1 MSIKNLISETFR
13 AWLDILRDSEHSTKR
28 EKIMPRKNKN
38 NRRTAAE
45 IVATF
50 TREDIVA
57 TIAERNA
64 LASQVLK
71 VTQVL
76 EGMKAAG
83 MAEEAIQTVRETL
96 DQGAMMRVSYL
107 ELKVKRAA
115 MAITRMQGYKHWRN
129 IVETNLEYIPTVS
142 EKSVVTLSTL

>member
-1 MSIKNLISETFR
+1 
-13 AWLDILRDSEHSTKR
+13 
-28 EKIMPRKNKN
+28 MPRKNKN

-57 TIAERNA
+57 TISERNA

-129 IVETNLEYIPTVS
+129 IVETNLEYIPTVA

>member
-1 MSIKNLISETFR
+1 
-13 AWLDILRDSEHSTKR
+13 
-28 EKIMPRKNKN
+28 MPRKNKN

-57 TIAERNA
+57 TISERNA

-83 MAEEAIQTVRETL
+83 MADEAIQTVRETL

-142 EKSVVTLSTL
+142 EKSAVTLSNM

>member
-1 MSIKNLISETFR
+1 M
-13 AWLDILRDSEHSTKR
+13 
-28 EKIMPRKNKN
+28 RKNKN
-38 NRRTAAE
+38 KKRSAAE
-45 IVATF
+45 IVASF
-50 TREDIVA
+50 SREDIVA

-96 DQGAMMRVSYL
+96 DQGAMLRVSYL

-115 MAITRMQGYKHWRN
+115 FAITRMQGYKHWRN
-129 IVETNLEYIPTVS
+129 IVEANLDAIPSVS
-142 EKSVVTLSTL
+142 EKQVVTLATL